1 MRILVAE
8 DDTVIAEFVAQ
19 GLREAGFAVDVVA
32 TGTAGLQ
39 KAVGGGYDAAVIDVM
54 LPGP

>member
-19 GLREAGFAVDVVA
+19 GLREAGFVVEVA
-32 TGTAGLQ
+32 PTGPDGLRKAASRAGPVSGEDTALN
-39 KAVGGGYDAAVIDVM
+39 D
-54 LPGP
+54 